1 MKEST
6 LVTVTVCARDGAHW
20 VNDCL
25 DAIHAQTHRPL
36 EIIAVNDGS
45 TDATGSTMD
54 QWKRSNEA
62 SDVSISIILE
72 KIPLELAFSFSRV
85 VIWDAWVSMFTKLI
99 P

>member
-45 TDATGSTMD
+45 TDATGTTMD
-54 QWKRSNEA
+54 QWKQSNEA
-62 SDVSISIILE
+62 
-72 KIPLELAFSFSRV
+72 
-85 VIWDAWVSMFTKLI
+85 
-99 P
+99 

>member
-62 SDVSISIILE
+62 SDVSISIIHQ
-72 KIPLELAFSFSRV
+72 
-85 VIWDAWVSMFTKLI
+85 DALG
-99 P
+99 

>member
-20 VNDCL
+20 VDDCL

-54 QWKRSNEA
+54 Q
-62 SDVSISIILE
+62 
-72 KIPLELAFSFSRV
+72 
-85 VIWDAWVSMFTKLI
+85 
-99 P
+99 